1 MVKTYVLQCPD
12 NCTFGPE
19 TKWGLRVSDAMV
31 EGKTY
36 RDIVAMAKDE
46 GDTIWPG
53 TISRHKKHII
63 ISGRGESQVFGNSP
77 PPIAVKPNN
86 IEILEAII
94 SKGFENQKNWK
105 PTISDTMKAMDMW
118 FRLTQG
124 NPFDE
129 LLNTLAAAS
138 LGDVDVEETNPQAV
152 HAVGEQ
158 LDVTDVF
165 AEEEEALA
173 TTG

>member
-1 MVKTYVLQCPD
+1 MPKTYTLACGD
-12 NCTFGPE
+12 NCSFGPE

-36 RDIVAMAKDE
+36 RAIQEMAKAE

-53 TISRHKKHII
+53 TISRHKKHILI
-63 ISGRGESQVFGNSP
+63 TGRGEMIANAP
-77 PPIAVKPNN
+77 PPISEKPNN
-86 IEILEAII
+86 IAILEEII
-94 SKGFENQKNWK
+94 ARGFDNRKNWK

-124 NPFDE
+124 NPFDD

-138 LGDVDVEETNPQAV
+138 LGETEAAESNPQAV

-158 LDVTDVF
+158 VAMMFT
-165 AEEEEALA
+165 EEEAEEVLA
-173 TTG
+173 T